1 MNKTLLFDASPSI
14 SAFVQLQ
21 IDQKELDKI
30 KKELRERL
38 AELRKILPDQEIAE
52 IAASFDSKYM
62 GFTPTDLRT
71 MLHEALLQSVTS
83 RPVSGHLQQILERLG
98 MMRKGVL
105 TMKGKDYL
113 FELYR

>member
-30 KKELRERL
+30 KKEMRERL
-38 AELRKILPDQEIAE
+38 AELRKILPDQEIA
-52 IAASFDSKYM
+52 ASFDAKYM

-83 RPVSGHLQQILERLG
+83 RPVSGHLQQILERLS
-98 MMRKGVL
+98 MMREGVL